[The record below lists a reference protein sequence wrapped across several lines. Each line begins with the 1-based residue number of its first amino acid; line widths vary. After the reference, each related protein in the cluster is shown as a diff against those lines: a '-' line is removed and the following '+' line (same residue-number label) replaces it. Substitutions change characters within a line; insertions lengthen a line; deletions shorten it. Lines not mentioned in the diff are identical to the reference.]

1 VTLVKQ
7 ADQSKNCSSFAGNI
21 INAREDDQM
30 KKDSLTFKAVDGTDV
45 FTYKWLPDDVSAVKG
60 AVQIAH
66 GMAEHA
72 ARYERFA
79 EALTKAG
86 YAVYAN
92 DHRGHGKTAG
102 TQKNMG
108 YFADENGWQKVVDDM
123 HTLTGI
129 IKKENPGKP
138 FFLFGHSMGSFLSRH
153 YAMLY
158 GSELTGLI
166 LSGTGGDPG
175 IIGKIGIFVARLDAK
190 LHGKKAKSNIM
201 NKLSFGAFN
210 NAFKPNRTEYDWL
223 SRDNAEVDKYIH
235 DPWCGGVFTAGFF
248 CDMLGGLGTI
258 NRKENI
264 SKIPKNLPVY
274 LFSGSKDPVGANT
287 KGVTQVYHTF
297 KCAGIEDVT
306 LKFYGDGRHEM
317 LNEINREE
325 VFQDTIGW
333 LNRHV

>member
-1 VTLVKQ
+1 M
-7 ADQSKNCSSFAGNI
+7 KNDTF
-21 INAREDDQM
+21 
-30 KKDSLTFKAVDGTDV
+30 TFKSSDGIQIFV
-45 FTYKWLPDDVSAVKG
+45 YKWLPDDASSVKG
-60 AVQIAH
+60 VIQIAH

-79 EALTKAG
+79 GALTKAG

-102 TQKNMG
+102 SQEHVG
-108 YFADENGWQKVVDDM
+108 YFADENGWEKVVDDL
-123 HTLTGI
+123 HVLTGI
-129 IKKENPGKP
+129 IKKEFPGKP

-153 YAMLY
+153 YSMLY
-158 GSELTGLI
+158 GNELTGLI

-175 IIGKIGIFVARLDAK
+175 PIGKIGLFIAKMEARLR
-190 LHGKKAKSNIM
+190 GKRAKSDMM

-235 DPWCGGVFTAGFF
+235 DPWCGAVFTAGFF
-248 CDMLGGLGTI
+248 CDMLSGLGFI

-264 SKIPKNLPVY
+264 MKMPKILPIY
-274 LFSGSKDPVGANT
+274 LFSGAKDPVGANT
-287 KGVTQVYHTF
+287 KGVTQVYN
-297 KCAGIEDVT
+297 ALRSVGISDVT
-306 LKFYGDGRHEM
+306 LKFYADGRHEM

-325 VFQDTIGW
+325 VFGDVAGW
-333 LNRHV
+333 LSKYS

>member
-1 VTLVKQ
+1 
-7 ADQSKNCSSFAGNI
+7 
-21 INAREDDQM
+21 M
-30 KKDSLTFKAVDGTDV
+30 KSDTFTFKTSDGIQV
-45 FTYKWLPDDVSAVKG
+45 FTYRWLPDEKSSVRG

-79 EALTKAG
+79 EVLTEAG

-92 DHRGHGKTAG
+92 DHRGHGRTAG
-102 TQKNMG
+102 TQENAG
-108 YFADENGWQKVVDDM
+108 YFADENGWQKVVGDM

-129 IKKENPGKP
+129 IKKENSQKP

-158 GSELTGLI
+158 GNELSGLV

-175 IIGKIGIFVARLDAK
+175 IIGKIGLLIAKMDAK
-190 LHGKKAKSNIM
+190 LHGRKAKSKIM

-223 SRDNAEVDKYIH
+223 SRDNAEVDKYIN
-235 DPWCGGVFTAGFF
+235 DPFCGGIFTAGFF
-248 CDMLGGLGTI
+248 CDMLGGISYI

-264 SKIPKNLPVY
+264 ERIPRSLPVY
-274 LFSGSKDPVGANT
+274 LFSGAKDPVGANT
-287 KGVTQVYHTF
+287 KGVTQVFNSLRT
-297 KCAGIEDVT
+297 AGVGDVI
-306 LKFYGDGRHEM
+306 LKFYQEGRHET
-317 LNEINREE
+317 LNEINRDE
-325 VFQDTIGW
+325 VFRDVMTW
-333 LNRHV
+333 LDKHSC